1 MSVFFRVHIS
11 AAAAAISRKA
21 YLGYHNVCVRDEH
34 IEDLD
39 IDEIRAVIE
48 WSSPSIEQAN
58 RSGEAFH
65 LQFVPQSFPDDP
77 TLVVKMFA
85 CARTKAT
92 MARVVLAH
100 QELQDIEL
108 GRVPDAR
115 VLGTV
120 VGEFFVPRPAMGFD
134 AKEDEFEIELD
145 RIRSRIP
152 GIESGGVIAMKP
164 KSEPFAGVR
173 LYNIAD
179 KSCVTPEL
187 QCAAILN
194 RLYWIVADVSEIDDP
209 EDIIML
215 VSTKEPSLFDAD
227 FPVMDGSFSPRKS
240 PSQSALS
247 TLACICQR
255 TGMGGPYGD
264 HRDRSDASS
273 EYQYKMISSVV
284 RYTPEDGG
292 SPITGVLVECRVRRI
307 ADGAECIRGLF
318 VPTEA

>member
-11 AAAAAISRKA
+11 AAAAAVSRKA
-21 YLGYHNVCVRDEH
+21 YLGFHNVYVRDEH

-39 IDEIRAVIE
+39 IDEIRAVFE
-48 WSSPSIEQAN
+48 ESSPSIEQAN
-58 RSGEAFH
+58 RSCDTFD

-77 TLVVKMFA
+77 TLVVKMLA

-120 VGEFFVPRPAMGFD
+120 VGEFFVPRPALGLD
-134 AKEDEFEIELD
+134 ATKDTFELELD
-145 RIRSRIP
+145 RIRSKIP

-164 KSEPFAGVR
+164 KSEPFAAVP
-173 LYNIAD
+173 LHSVAE
-179 KSCVTPEL
+179 KACSTPEL

-194 RLYWIVADVSEIDDP
+194 RLYWIVAAVSEIDDP

-255 TGMGGPYGD
+255 TGMRPYGEY
-264 HRDRSDASS
+264 RDRSDASS

-284 RYTPEDGG
+284 RYTPEGGG

-307 ADGAECIRGLF
+307 ADGEECIRGLF